1 MNNIVLSK
9 ESTNNEVREYFKS
22 IFNLSKSANKFPV
35 NLDEVWPLVYGRKQ
49 EAVRALVSDPQFIE
63 GFDYQVLRRN
73 PENLQGGRPTEDYVL
88 TVSCLEFFIARKVRP
103 VFEVYRQVFHK
114 VSNVEAAKPVTIRD
128 KMAVATWLIKTLNL
142 NDNSKLKLA
151 KTIADPLGLPTPEYT
166 ESKDQL
172 LSATEL
178 LKRCGSKLSAQAFNA
193 KMLAKGFLTTLQR
206 QSHRGMKKFKSLT
219 AKGLEFGENQ
229 VSPNNPKETQPLY
242 YVGKFDELLH
252 TIAS

>member
-22 IFNLSKSANKFPV
+22 IFNLSKLANEFPV
-35 NLDEVWPLVYGRKQ
+35 NLDEVWPLVYGKKSDAV
-49 EAVRALVSDPQFIE
+49 EALQRDFMENV
-63 GFDYQVLRRN
+63 DYKVLRQN
-73 PENLQGGRPTEDYVL
+73 PQNSQGGRPANEYLISVP
-88 TVSCLEFFIARKVRP
+88 CLEFFIARKVRP

-114 VSNVEAAKPVTIRD
+114 VANEEAVKPATIRD

-178 LKRCGSKLSAQAFNA
+178 LKRCGSTLSAQAFNA

-206 QSHRGMKKFKSLT
+206 QSYKGMKKFKSLT
-219 AKGLEFGENQ
+219 GKGLEYGENQ
-229 VSPNNPKETQPLY
+229 VSPNNPRETQPLY
-242 YVGKFDELLH
+242 YAGKFDELLGV
-252 TIAS
+252 IAS